1 MSEAGR
7 VSCPASG
14 AAGLIPGVP
23 YAALSARNERRPAPE
38 RRENSFEHGDRRE
51 NRESQP
57 CLIEDALPRE
67 KRKASLNADS
77 AFDRAAGGILNGAL
91 TLEAQDRQGPLVAT
105 LTGVGSVISV
115 LKLGVIAALTATAAL
130 LSAASAG
137 EIEGIRFGETS
148 ADETRVVLDVVGD
161 IQTDGAPVVGP
172 QSLSLTFDRATKLAG
187 FASSGRG
194 KGIVASYAF
203 RSSTSVSLDLVFKS
217 PSKIKSLFVIPPSNA
232 NPRHRLVIDLERGA
246 PPPAPVAAATLS
258 TPKYDTLTEVI
269 EASIP
274 APAVATSAPG
284 LKPSVTP
291 ATPVASVSK
300 PVIVIDPGHGGSDPG
315 AAGASGAK
323 EAAVNLAAALVLAET
338 LEKSGRY
345 EVVLTRK
352 TDSRLAH
359 DERSRLAREAKADLF
374 ISLHADAHG
383 DTKVR
388 GASVYTL
395 SEEGSERSAREALAQ
410 GNYHVFDVDI
420 GQTDPQVGGILYN
433 LAQRKTENESDRF
446 AEILVNRLKG
456 TTPLLNNSHRRGNF
470 KVLLAPDVPAVLLE
484 LAFISNA
491 KDEANLKSEAW
502 RKRTMASVASAIDAY
517 FEERRESLHAGN
529 IPASPTR

>member
-1 MSEAGR
+1 M
-7 VSCPASG
+7 
-14 AAGLIPGVP
+14 
-23 YAALSARNERRPAPE
+23 
-38 RRENSFEHGDRRE
+38 
-51 NRESQP
+51 
-57 CLIEDALPRE
+57 
-67 KRKASLNADS
+67 
-77 AFDRAAGGILNGAL
+77 
-91 TLEAQDRQGPLVAT
+91 
-105 LTGVGSVISV
+105 
-115 LKLGVIAALTATAAL
+115 LKSGVIAAFSVTAAL
-130 LSAASAG
+130 LSAAAAG
-137 EIEGIRFGETS
+137 EIQGIRFGETS

-161 IQTDGAPVVGP
+161 IQTDGAPAVGP
-172 QSLSLTFDRATKLAG
+172 QALSLTFDRTTKLAG

-194 KGIVASYAF
+194 AGIVASYAF
-203 RSSTSVSLDLVFKS
+203 RSSTPVSLDLEFKY
-217 PSKIKSLFVIPPSNA
+217 PSKIKSLFVIPPSGT
-232 NPRHRLVIDLERGA
+232 NPRHRLVIDLEKGA
-246 PPPAPVAAATLS
+246 PPPTAVAAAAPPPN
-258 TPKYDTLTEVI
+258 PKYDTLTEVI

-274 APAVATSAPG
+274 APVAATPAPG

-291 ATPVASVSK
+291 ATPVASLSK

-315 AAGASGAK
+315 AAGASGSK

-410 GNYHVFDVDI
+410 GNYHVFDIDI